1 MNGSSPRHAGSEA
14 TRLLCAGSY
23 LSPVFRRQVVDELV
37 SHEERTVA
45 PSLGVDV
52 LSVLAHALRA
62 RRQEVMAAVALL
74 VVWIGFFATGSK
86 MLDWVEL
93 PVPGFALEHLWAPW
107 YALVCLGMLLARYVC
122 GLPVDRYVGAPLL
135 DGFRKLRFIRK
146 VCAVVLTLVFWALN
160 AGYWIAALFAW
171 RSTPAV
177 VLFPLLIAF
186 VVWVHRAR
194 VTLALRNALAAETF
208 RLRQAGGRGIQLP
221 DSERYFRLQ
230 RLIANEQH
238 ASGAV
243 YNPQLPFVG
252 AGAPHQPWSLA
263 LELQRKRDEGT
274 DEATIPVQGAAG
286 DTVLTPR
293 NIIDLITP
301 RLESLRESASR
312 TGRDRLKDLEIE
324 EFVYLPPG
332 AARGDEAIFG
342 REQIR
347 QHIDAS
353 VDEGAEGRRHFL
365 RVRIGAW
372 DEQVVVTIFVR
383 VHTQGRMLVLEVA
396 PHVLGP
402 IKDEFME
409 VDAVAARSGRMQ
421 DLPRTV
427 LRALF
432 LGPSTSV
439 AARDWPSDV
448 VRAFFSAPSVSAA
461 TGISALRTGLM
472 VFRTWL
478 SEPESAMPGAPV
490 KSVREMGSAPMS
502 SLFQEMDVSRYVK
515 TVQDRIASGVRDALE
530 QSGYQTDRFEQQI
543 INVGDGGLF
552 IRHMAG
558 GTALGQ
564 VTGGAV
570 ATGERGRADNT
581 SNRAGMR

>member
-1 MNGSSPRHAGSEA
+1 
-14 TRLLCAGSY
+14 
-23 LSPVFRRQVVDELV
+23 
-37 SHEERTVA
+37 
-45 PSLGVDV
+45 
-52 LSVLAHALRA
+52 
-62 RRQEVMAAVALL
+62 MAAVALL
-74 VVWIGFFATGSK
+74 VVWIGFFAAGSK
-86 MLDWVEL
+86 TFDQFHLQL
-93 PVPGFALEHLWAPW
+93 PGFVLDHLWALW
-107 YALVCLGMLLARYVC
+107 YALVCLGMLLARYVS

-135 DGFRKLRFIRK
+135 DGFRKLRFVRK
-146 VCAVVLTLVFWALN
+146 VSAVVLTLVFWALN
-160 AGYWIAALFAW
+160 AGYWVAALFAW
-171 RSTPAV
+171 RGTPAV
-177 VLFPLLIAF
+177 VLIPLLMAC
-186 VVWVHRAR
+186 VVWVHRAC
-194 VTLALRNALAAETF
+194 VIQTLRSSLAAETF
-208 RLRQAGGRGIQLP
+208 RLQQVGGRGIQLP

-230 RLIANEQH
+230 RLIASEQH

-252 AGAPHQPWSLA
+252 AGIPHQPWSLA

-274 DEATIPVQGAAG
+274 GKATIPVQGAAG
-286 DTVLTPR
+286 DTVLTSR

-332 AARGDEAIFG
+332 AGRGDEAIFG

-353 VDEGAEGRRHFL
+353 VNEGAEGRRHFL
-365 RVRIGAW
+365 RVRVGAW

-402 IKDEFME
+402 IKEEFME
-409 VDAVAARSGRMQ
+409 VDAVAARSGRVR

-427 LRALF
+427 LRALL

-448 VRAFFSAPSVSAA
+448 VRALFAAPSVSAA

-478 SEPESAMPGAPV
+478 LEPESAMPSAPV
-490 KSVREMGSAPMS
+490 KSIREMGSAPMS

-552 IRHMAG
+552 IRHMTG
-558 GTALGQ
+558 GAALGQ

-570 ATGERGRADNT
+570 AVGERGRADNT
-581 SNRAGMR
+581 TIRAGMR